1 MPRHVASYTPTKYR
15 RRSSR
20 ELEASFPPLELVR
33 GAYICTSIQLRRGEK
48 KVVLLPR
55 YGVQLV
61 YIFTRR
67 IFYYR
72 VNVMSGVKKMKVDEG
87 VIKFLANKKE
97 TFDFLFPRD

>member
-1 MPRHVASYTPTKYR
+1 M
-15 RRSSR
+15 
-20 ELEASFPPLELVR
+20 
-33 GAYICTSIQLRRGEK
+33 
-48 KVVLLPR
+48 PR

-72 VNVMSGVKKMKVDEG
+72 VNVMSGVKKMKVEEG

>member
-1 MPRHVASYTPTKYR
+1 MYKCTVEEGGGGEEGKSYSCRVTVFN
-15 RRSSR
+15 
-20 ELEASFPPLELVR
+20 L
-33 GAYICTSIQLRRGEK
+33 
-48 KVVLLPR
+48 
-55 YGVQLV
+55 

-97 TFDFLFPRD
+97 TRLSFPSRLI